1 MSSSVL
7 CVAVLAATL
16 ALARGLDN
24 GFRLPVLGFNSWN
37 SAAAKVNETFM
48 REMADAFVNL
58 GLVNS
63 GYTYVDVD
71 DAWCSSRDAN
81 GTLVADPVTFPSGMK
96 SLADYIHAKGLKFG
110 IYSSNSPL
118 TCNQRPGSFGHEF
131 QDAATFAEWGVDL
144 LKYDNCGDQDTIGPP
159 ERGYSVMRDAL
170 NASGRPIYF
179 SACEWAVDFPSTW
192 MAPVANS
199 WRTTYDIQN
208 YWECVVPHL
217 DWQDVFAPFFGP
229 GAVGDLDILEVGNGV
244 LTDAESVAHFSLW
257 AALRSP
263 LLIGCAL
270 TSPTCVA
277 SLWIMNNTE
286 VIALNQDPLVQPVRR
301 VWSGAGDK
309 GVPYGKSGI
318 CGTEELPQNTIIAP
332 CDSADP
338 LQSWTF
344 LPNGTLLMNATGE
357 CLQLDSGQGGCC
369 SQGWT
374 VWTNNVAS
382 ALCND
387 PASCCGSR
395 QQLWTYD
402 ATLRTL
408 VSNVSGQC
416 VTVHAG
422 GMHNVGASPCTTA
435 LQGLQTWD
443 WVPATGQF
451 ISSASPP
458 GRTGPSCLAR
468 TANVGGGASE
478 VWAGPLANG
487 DVAVI
492 LFNRNNPGP
501 ANISATWPMLGL
513 APGTQMRA
521 RDLWAHAD
529 LPGTFDSSVS
539 GVAEVHGVVVLRL
552 SAVAA

>member
-1 MSSSVL
+1 
-7 CVAVLAATL
+7 
-16 ALARGLDN
+16 
-24 GFRLPVLGFNSWN
+24 
-37 SAAAKVNETFM
+37 
-48 REMADAFVNL
+48 
-58 GLVNS
+58 
-63 GYTYVDVD
+63 
-71 DAWCSSRDAN
+71 
-81 GTLVADPVTFPSGMK
+81 
-96 SLADYIHAKGLKFG
+96 
-110 IYSSNSPL
+110 
-118 TCNQRPGSFGHEF
+118 
-131 QDAATFAEWGVDL
+131 
-144 LKYDNCGDQDTIGPP
+144 
-159 ERGYSVMRDAL
+159 
-170 NASGRPIYF
+170 
-179 SACEWAVDFPSTW
+179 

-217 DWQDVFAPFFGP
+217 DWQDVYAPFFGP

-244 LTDAESVAHFSLW
+244 LTDSESVAHFSLW

-277 SLWIMNNTE
+277 SLWVMNNTE

-332 CDSADP
+332 CDATDP

-344 LPNGTLLMNATGE
+344 LPNGTLYMGATGE

-369 SQGWT
+369 SQSWT

-402 ATLRTL
+402 STLRTL

-422 GMHNVGASPCTTA
+422 GMHNVGASPCSTA

-443 WVPATGQF
+443 WVPSTGQF
-451 ISSASPP
+451 VSSATPP
-458 GRTGPSCLAR
+458 GRTSPSCLAR

-492 LFNRNNPGP
+492 LFNRNNPAP
-501 ANISATWPMLGL
+501 ANITATWPMLGI

-539 GVAEVHGVVVLRL
+539 GVADVHGVVVLRL
-552 SAVAA
+552 SAAAAA